1 MPDLPGITGLTQAQ
15 YDRVLSAVPG
25 ATLAEKA
32 QNYKNWQLNRV
43 LDLVESSEMSRAQ
56 ASIRASLPARPAD
69 ITPQ

>member
-32 QNYKNWQLNRV
+32 TNYKNWQLNRV
-43 LDLVESSEMSRAQ
+43 LDLVEESEMLRARET
-56 ASIRASLPARPAD
+56 IRASLPARPPD
-69 ITPQ
+69 IAAQ